1 MLSLVVAAAD
11 NNAIGKDNKL
21 LWHLPGDMK
30 FFKNITWAMPVI
42 MGRKT
47 FESLGKPLSGRL
59 NVVITSNTNW
69 HPPGVT
75 TASNLQDAIQK
86 AGQMQCHELFVI
98 GGGQIYR
105 DAFDI
110 ADRIY
115 LTRVHTSP
123 EADTFFPA
131 VDEHEWEL
139 TLRKDIAK
147 NEKHAFD
154 HSFQVWERKGVKD
167 LNITI

>member
-30 FFKNITWAMPVI
+30 FFKNITWAMPVV

-47 FESLGKPLSGRL
+47 FESLGKPLTGRL
-59 NVVITSNTNW
+59 NVVITSNKKW
-69 HPPGVT
+69 QQPGVT
-75 TASNLQDAIQK
+75 AADSLHDAIQRAEEMK
-86 AGQMQCHELFVI
+86 CNETFVI

-105 DAFDI
+105 EAFEI

-115 LTRVHTSP
+115 LTRVHTNP

-131 VDEHEWEL
+131 IDEHEWQMIFQ
-139 TLRKDIAK
+139 KDIAK

-154 HSFQVWERKGVKD
+154 HSFQVWDRKRTG
-167 LNITI
+167 

>member
-47 FESLGKPLSGRL
+47 FESLGKPLTGRL
-59 NVVITSNTNW
+59 NLVITSRKTW
-69 HPPGVT
+69 QQPGVT
-75 TASNLQDAIQK
+75 AASSLNDAIQK
-86 AGQMQCHELFVI
+86 AEEMQCNELFVI

-105 DAFDI
+105 EALEI

-115 LTRVHTSP
+115 LTRVHTQP
-123 EADTFFPA
+123 DADTYFPA
-131 VDEHEWEL
+131 IDEHAWEM
-139 TLRKDIAK
+139 TFRKDIPK

-154 HSFQVWERKGVKD
+154 HSFQVWDRKPVSTPD
-167 LNITI
+167 TTI